1 MAKQAVLDACVLFRG
16 MLTDFL
22 LCLAEAGNFDPVWSD
37 EIHVEWMRSLHER
50 RHISHGQITY
60 RRSEMERAFPAANVS
75 PGPDMILRIMALCEQ
90 QAEQKDAHV
99 IAAALAAGA
108 DIVVT
113 DNTRDMTSVVP
124 RLTVDFHDHLRDM
137 TSVAPRLPSTLNIL
151 TPDEFVAEL
160 YGSDPAAVIV
170 GTRTHRRS
178 LNFPAY
184 DPANYLALLSGHRV
198 SLPKSS
204 ALLAQHMHEL

>member
-22 LCLAEAGNFDPVWSD
+22 LCLAEAGSFDPVWSD

-50 RHISHGQITY
+50 RHISYGQITY

-75 PGPDMILRIMALCEQ
+75 PGPDMILRIMASCEQ
-90 QAEQKDAHV
+90 QAEQEDAHV
-99 IAAALAAGA
+99 IAAALTAGA

-113 DNTRDMTSVVP
+113 DNVRDMTSVV
-124 RLTVDFHDHLRDM
+124 
-137 TSVAPRLPSTLNIL
+137 PRLPSTLNIL

-160 YGSDPAAVIV
+160 YGSDPATVIV
-170 GTRTHRRS
+170 GARTHRRS

-198 SLPKSS
+198 SLTKSS
-204 ALLAQHMHEL
+204 ALLAQHMREL